1 NFACRLLGARDL
13 PRYHRADGARAAI
26 DTPVVVAIMAIPQLT
41 VEQNLVKLRQPS
53 IECSI
58 YKDTDLTPDA
68 FAVFE
73 PAQPLGL
80 NPAYSE
86 TTGQL
91 VCLAIA
97 SDRHAVIIEFF
108 AGERPPRTGRAS
120 PSDDAVAGRAVLQ
133 EHVLA
138 RDAGQTYAFDYG
150 PLAMALYTDIG
161 VRVKNGLDVQSACKE
176 TAPTRKHVD
185 VVKALVGE
193 ERVYE
198 NNLKR
203 AAEQT
208 KFEFDLPT
216 NRRCSALV
224 PLAWLAQFVAT
235 YEGGLSTFAEVKP
248 IDSERFTGA
257 YLDVISKI
265 ANDSRRM
272 EQNEPNRKKHAFK
285 RDSGGGTMDD
295 PNVKVKAE
303 KFSQRF
309 RAGQNVQMVVQTKT
323 GGRYTTSAAVEG
335 AQGKGASL
343 KTALSINEEQIIKT
357 LVSVGKDDP
366 TLADMKRA
374 AVILQILQGEID
386 LLSDNP
392 WVQNIWLR
400 PTLTWPEEW
409 STESASPPT
418 YNLDRPPGTGKTS
431 AATVQQSIAA
441 GKKGIWLVA
450 QSNVAVKNI
459 AEKLEKVGFHSYRLL
474 VSMDFYHDWHE
485 HIYDSVKENL
495 ITSDRFTK
503 FSMRELKGVESH
515 TPLYFGYLADYF
527 IVPPY
532 GQDELEELQSIFEVP
547 HLHNNL
553 GDFISKAVY
562 EGRLK
567 SNPDHLIKNNVIAVK
582 VVDAEGSEQ
591 PSGDSYQVCFCLALF
606 INWF

>member
-1 NFACRLLGARDL
+1 
-13 PRYHRADGARAAI
+13 
-26 DTPVVVAIMAIPQLT
+26 MAIPQLT

-53 IECSI
+53 IECLI

-208 KFEFDLPT
+208 KFDFNLPT

-248 IDSERFTGA
+248 IDSERFTPA
-257 YLDVISKI
+257 V
-265 ANDSRRM
+265 RRLLLFTD
-272 EQNEPNRKKHAFK
+272 A
-285 RDSGGGTMDD
+285 
-295 PNVKVKAE
+295 
-303 KFSQRF
+303 
-309 RAGQNVQMVVQTKT
+309 
-323 GGRYTTSAAVEG
+323 
-335 AQGKGASL
+335 L
-343 KTALSINEEQIIKT
+343 LILLSI
-357 LVSVGKDDP
+357 
-366 TLADMKRA
+366 
-374 AVILQILQGEID
+374 
-386 LLSDNP
+386 
-392 WVQNIWLR
+392 
-400 PTLTWPEEW
+400 
-409 STESASPPT
+409 
-418 YNLDRPPGTGKTS
+418 
-431 AATVQQSIAA
+431 
-441 GKKGIWLVA
+441 
-450 QSNVAVKNI
+450 
-459 AEKLEKVGFHSYRLL
+459 
-474 VSMDFYHDWHE
+474 
-485 HIYDSVKENL
+485 
-495 ITSDRFTK
+495 
-503 FSMRELKGVESH
+503 
-515 TPLYFGYLADYF
+515 
-527 IVPPY
+527 
-532 GQDELEELQSIFEVP
+532 
-547 HLHNNL
+547 
-553 GDFISKAVY
+553 
-562 EGRLK
+562 
-567 SNPDHLIKNNVIAVK
+567 
-582 VVDAEGSEQ
+582 
-591 PSGDSYQVCFCLALF
+591 
-606 INWF
+606 